1 MKHSDLEISDVGA
14 VLRVRTG
21 QEVEIAVRESPV
33 LRAAELS
40 MSSSSADWDHLFHM
54 QVFFFLFF
62 FFITKRRAVNV
73 RPYRGDQDQRGTERH
88 GADHVN

>member
-40 MSSSSADWDHLFHM
+40 MSSSSASIKTGIIYSTCKS
-54 QVFFFLFF
+54 FF
-62 FFITKRRAVNV
+62 FFFFFS
-73 RPYRGDQDQRGTERH
+73 
-88 GADHVN
+88 